1 MRPTTDR
8 RPVVVIRDEVMSL
21 APVSPLWAV
30 CAVPGAGPEY
40 RFTSAAGGRLRR
52 LVTAVRA
59 CRVHRRTARAIRR
72 AYRVLDIRY
81 RHVIGD
87 RSC

>member
-30 CAVPGAGPEY
+30 CAVPGTGPEY
-40 RFTSAAGGRLRR
+40 RFTGVAGGRLRR

-59 CRVHRRTARAIRR
+59 HRAHRRTARAIRR
-72 AYRVLDIRY
+72 AYRDLDTSY
-81 RHVIGD
+81 RQVIGD